1 MSKKYCAGCGVLL
14 QTEHPLEKGY
24 VLTQHV
30 DTGRCQRCFKI
41 NQYSEFQKV
50 DIDNEKLYQMIQAY
64 NPETNQ
70 LVLVVDML
78 DMIETCLFDR

>member
-14 QTEHPLEKGY
+14 QTEQTKEKGY